1 MKTNPLVLAKA
12 AALAVAAKEITG
24 VSGGPGKSVP
34 RGIMSGVRADAGNI
48 NEVVKQLQ
56 QAFAS
61 FKDEHTRQLTDLKA
75 GINDPLQA
83 SKVEKINDE
92 IANLQAAID
101 ANTTKMAA
109 MEMSGA
115 GGARPLKDKEYSE
128 SFQAHMRRGDV
139 QAALNKGAAED
150 GGYTSPVEWDRTI
163 TDKLLIVSPMR
174 ALCTV
179 QKVGGSGYKKLVN
192 LRGTTS
198 GWVGETDARPETNT
212 PKLAEQ
218 GYSWGEIYANPSATQ
233 QMLDDSEINL
243 EAWLAGEVDVEFAF
257 QEGKAFVS
265 GDGSKKPR
273 GLLTYAAGGTA
284 LHPLGG
290 IEVIASGAAGAIT
303 GDAIL
308 DLVYALP
315 ETFTGNAKFAMNR
328 NTMLRI
334 RKLKDSDGNY
344 LWQPSL
350 QAGQPSTLA
359 GYAIADIP
367 DMPGVAANSLAVA
380 FGDFKRAY
388 KILDR
393 VGVRVLRDPY
403 TNKPFVSFY
412 TTKRVGGGLDNPE
425 CMKFMRIAAA

>member
-1 MKTNPLVLAKA
+1 MKTNRVMLAKA
-12 AALAVAAKEITG
+12 AALAVAAKQ
-24 VSGGPGKSVP
+24 PP
-34 RGIMSGVRADAGNI
+34 RGIVSGVRAEGD
-48 NEVVKQLQ
+48 VKALVAQLN
-56 QAFAS
+56 QAFAT
-61 FKDEHTRQLTDLKA
+61 FKDEHNQQVVALKKGQSDA
-75 GINDPLQA
+75 LQA
-83 SKVEKINDE
+83 LKVDQINEHISD
-92 IANLQAAID
+92 LQAAVD
-101 ANTTKMAA
+101 AATTKMAA
-109 MEMSGA
+109 MEMNGASGA
-115 GGARPLKDKEYSE
+115 RQVKDKEYSE

-174 ALCTV
+174 ALCSV
-179 QKVGGSGYKKLVN
+179 QTVGGTGYKKLVN

-198 GWVGETDARPETNT
+198 GWVGETDERPETET
-212 PKLAEQ
+212 PKLKEQ
-218 GYSWGEIYANPSATQ
+218 GYSWGELYANPSATQ
-233 QMLDDSEINL
+233 QMLDDGEIDI
-243 EAWLAGEVDVEFAF
+243 ESWLAGEVDVEFAY

-265 GDGSKKPR
+265 GDGTKKPR
-273 GLLTYAAGGTA
+273 GLLTYATGGTN

-290 IEVIASGAAGAIT
+290 IEVVLSGAAGAIT
-303 GDAIL
+303 GDGVL

-315 ETFTGNAKFAMNR
+315 EAFTGNAKFAMNR
-328 NTMLRI
+328 NTMLKI

-403 TNKPFVSFY
+403 TKKPYVMFY
-412 TTKRVGGGLDNPE
+412 TTKRVGGGLENPE
-425 CMKFMRIAAA
+425 CMKFMKIAAA

>member
-1 MKTNPLVLAKA
+1 MKPNRVMLAKA
-12 AALAVAAKEITG
+12 ATLAVAAKQ
-24 VSGGPGKSVP
+24 PP
-34 RGIMSGVRADAGNI
+34 RGIVSGVRAEGD
-48 NEVVKQLQ
+48 VKALVAQLN
-56 QAFAS
+56 QAFAT
-61 FKDEHTRQLTDLKA
+61 FKDEHNQQVVALKKGQSDA
-75 GINDPLQA
+75 LQA
-83 SKVEKINDE
+83 LKVDQINEHISD
-92 IANLQAAID
+92 LQAAVD
-101 ANTTKMAA
+101 AATTKMAA
-109 MEMSGA
+109 MEMNGA
-115 GGARPLKDKEYSE
+115 SGARPLKDKEYSE

-174 ALCTV
+174 SLCSV
-179 QKVGGSGYKKLVN
+179 QAVGGTGYKKLVN

-198 GWVGETDARPETNT
+198 GWVGETDERPETDT
-212 PKLAEQ
+212 PKLKEQ
-218 GYSWGEIYANPSATQ
+218 GYSWGELYANPSATQ
-233 QMLDDSEINL
+233 QMLDDSEIDI
-243 EAWLAGEVDVEFAF
+243 EAWLAGEVDVEFAY

-265 GDGSKKPR
+265 GDGVKKPR
-273 GLLTYAAGGTA
+273 GLLTYAAGGTN

-290 IEVIASGAAGAIT
+290 IEVIPSGAAGAIT
-303 GDAIL
+303 GDGLL

-328 NTMLRI
+328 NTMLKI
-334 RKLKDSDGNY
+334 RKLKDSDNNY

-403 TNKPFVSFY
+403 TKKPYVMFY
-412 TTKRVGGGLDNPE
+412 TTKRVGGGLENPE
-425 CMKFMRIAAA
+425 CMKFMKIAAA

>member
-1 MKTNPLVLAKA
+1 MKINRVMLAKA
-12 AALAVAAKEITG
+12 AALAAASKQA
-24 VSGGPGKSVP
+24 P
-34 RGIMSGVRADAGNI
+34 RGIVSGVRADSGN
-48 NEVVKQLQ
+48 VTQMVQQLQ

-61 FKDEHTRQLTDLKA
+61 FKDEHTRQLADLKA

-83 SKVEKINDE
+83 SKVEKINDD

-109 MEMSGA
+109 MEMAGA
-115 GGARPLKDKEYSE
+115 GGARQVADREYSD

-179 QKVGGSGYKKLVN
+179 QKVGGAGYKKLVN

-198 GWVGETDARPETNT
+198 GWVGETDLRTETNT

-218 GYSWGEIYANPSATQ
+218 GYSWGEIYANPAATQ

-243 EAWLAGEVDVEFAF
+243 EAWLAGEVDVEFAY

-265 GDGSKKPR
+265 GDGTKKPR
-273 GLLTYAAGGTA
+273 GLLTYAAGGTN
-284 LHPLGG
+284 LHALGG
-290 IEVIASGAAGAIT
+290 IEVIASGAAGTIT
-303 GDAIL
+303 GDGIL

-315 ETFTGNAKFAMNR
+315 ETYTGNAKFAMNR

-350 QAGQPSTLA
+350 QAGQPSTMA

-367 DMPGVAANSLAVA
+367 DMPGVAANSLAIA

-412 TTKRVGGGLDNPE
+412 TTKRVGGGLDDPQ

>member
-1 MKTNPLVLAKA
+1 MKNNRIVLAKA
-12 AALAVAAKEITG
+12 AELAAASKR
-24 VSGGPGKSVP
+24 VP
-34 RGIMSGVRADAGNI
+34 RGIVGGVRADGSN
-48 NEVVKQLQ
+48 VTQMVQHLQ
-56 QAFAS
+56 QAFAT
-61 FKDEHTRQLTDLKA
+61 FKDEHNRQLTELKA

-83 SKVEKINDE
+83 GKVEKINE
-92 IANLQAAID
+92 TIADLQAAID
-101 ANTTKMAA
+101 ASNTKMAA
-109 MEMSGA
+109 MEMGA
-115 GGARPLKDKEYSE
+115 TGGARPVKDKEYSTA
-128 SFQAHMRRGDV
+128 FQAHMRCGDV

-163 TDKLLIVSPMR
+163 TDKLVIVSPMR

-179 QKVGGSGYKKLVN
+179 QKVGGTGYKKLVN
-192 LRGTTS
+192 KRGTTS
-198 GWVGETDARPETNT
+198 GWVGDEDARGETDT

-233 QMLDDSEINL
+233 NMLDDSEIDI
-243 EAWLAGEVDVEFAF
+243 EQWLGGEVDVEFAY
-257 QEGKAFVS
+257 QEGKAFVI
-265 GDGSKKPR
+265 GDAVKKPR

-290 IEVIASGAAGAIT
+290 IEVIASGAAGGIT

-308 DLVYALP
+308 DLIYALP

-334 RKLKDSDGNY
+334 RKLKDSDNNY

-350 QAGQPSTLA
+350 QAGQPSTLG

-367 DMPGVAANSLAVA
+367 DMPGVAANALSIA

-403 TNKPFVSFY
+403 TKKPYVMFY
-412 TTKRVGGGLDNPE
+412 TTKRVGGGLENPE

>member
-1 MKTNPLVLAKA
+1 MKTNRVMLAKA
-12 AALAVAAKEITG
+12 AALALAAK
-24 VSGGPGKSVP
+24 PAP
-34 RGIMSGVRADAGNI
+34 RGIVSGVRADGSNVAQM
-48 NEVVKQLQ
+48 VQQLQ
-56 QAFAS
+56 QAFAA
-61 FKDEHTRQLTDLKA
+61 FKDEHTRQLTELKA

-83 SKVEKINDE
+83 GKVEKINE
-92 IANLQAAID
+92 TIADLQAAID
-101 ANTTKMAA
+101 ASNTKMAA
-109 MEMSGA
+109 MEMGISSG
-115 GGARPLKDKEYSE
+115 GRQIKDKEYSDA
-128 SFQAHMRRGDV
+128 FQAHMRRGDV
-139 QAALNKGAAED
+139 QAALNKGVAED
-150 GGYTSPVEWDRTI
+150 GGYTSPVEWDRTV
-163 TDKLLIVSPMR
+163 TDKLVIVSPMR
-174 ALCTV
+174 ALCSV
-179 QKVGGSGYKKLVN
+179 QPVSGTGYEKLVN
-192 LRGTTS
+192 KRGTTS
-198 GWVGETDARPETNT
+198 GWVGEEDARTETET
-212 PKLAEQ
+212 SKLAKQ

-233 QMLDDSEINL
+233 QMLDDSEIDI
-243 EAWLAGEVDVEFAF
+243 EQWLAGEVDVEFAY

-265 GDGSKKPR
+265 GDGTKKPR
-273 GLLTYAAGGTA
+273 GLLTYAAGGSN

-290 IEVIASGAAGAIT
+290 IEVVASGAAGSIT
-303 GDAIL
+303 GDALL

-344 LWQPSL
+344 LWQPSM

-367 DMPGVAANSLAVA
+367 DMPGVAANALSIA

-403 TNKPFVSFY
+403 TKKPYVMFY
-412 TTKRVGGGLDNPE
+412 TTKRVGGGLENPE

>member
-1 MKTNPLVLAKA
+1 MKTNRVMLAKA
-12 AALAVAAKEITG
+12 AALAIATKPA
-24 VSGGPGKSVP
+24 P
-34 RGIMSGVRADAGNI
+34 RGIVSGVRADAGNMTQ
-48 NEVVKQLQ
+48 VVQQLQ
-56 QAFAS
+56 QAFAT
-61 FKDEHTRQLTDLKA
+61 FKDEHTRQLTELKA

-83 SKVEKINDE
+83 GKVEKINEE

-101 ANTTKMAA
+101 TNTTKMAA

-115 GGARPLKDKEYSE
+115 GGMRQVKDKEYSD

-174 ALCTV
+174 ALCSV
-179 QKVGGSGYKKLVN
+179 QSVSGTGYKKLVN

-198 GWVGETDARPETNT
+198 GWVGETDTREETGT
-212 PKLAEQ
+212 PTLKEQ

-243 EAWLAGEVDVEFAF
+243 EAWLANEVDAEFAY

-265 GDGSKKPR
+265 GDGTKKPR
-273 GLLTYAAGGTA
+273 GLLTYAAGGTN

-290 IEVIASGAAGAIT
+290 IEIIQSGAAAGVT
-303 GDAIL
+303 GDGIL
-308 DLVYALP
+308 NLIYALP

-328 NTMLRI
+328 NTALAI
-334 RKLKDSDGNY
+334 RKLKDLDGNY

-350 QAGQPSTLA
+350 QAGQPSTLG
-359 GYAIADIP
+359 GYSIADIP
-367 DMPGVAANSLAVA
+367 DMPGVAANALAIA

-403 TNKPFVSFY
+403 TKKPYVMFY
-412 TTKRVGGGLDNPE
+412 TTKRVGGGLENPE
-425 CMKFMRIAAA
+425 CMKFMRIGAAA

>member
-1 MKTNPLVLAKA
+1 MLANA
-12 AALAVAAKEITG
+12 AALATAAK
-24 VSGGPGKSVP
+24 SAP
-34 RGIMSGVRADAGNI
+34 RAIVSGVRADGGNVTQI
-48 NEVVKQLQ
+48 VQQLQ
-56 QAFAS
+56 QAFAT
-61 FKDEHTRQLTDLKA
+61 FKDEHNRQLADLKA
-75 GINDPLQA
+75 GIHDPLQA
-83 SKVEKINDE
+83 SKVEKINED

-101 ANTTKMAA
+101 QSNTKMAA
-109 MEMSGA
+109 IEMGGA
-115 GGARPLKDKEYSE
+115 GGGRLVKDKEYSDA
-128 SFQAHMRRGDV
+128 FQAHMRRGDV

-163 TDKLLIVSPMR
+163 TDKLIIVSPMR

-179 QKVGGSGYKKLVN
+179 QPVGGDGYKKLVN

-198 GWVGETDARPETNT
+198 GWVGETDARTETGT
-212 PKLAEQ
+212 PKLAQQ

-243 EAWLAGEVDVEFAF
+243 ESWLAGEVDVEFAY

-265 GDGSKKPR
+265 GDGTKKPR

-290 IEVIASGAAGAIT
+290 IEVIASGAVGAIT

-315 ETFTGNAKFAMNR
+315 DTFTGNAKFAMNR
-328 NTMLRI
+328 NTMLKI

-344 LWQPSL
+344 LWQPTL

-359 GYAIADIP
+359 GYAIAGIP
-367 DMPGVAANSLAVA
+367 DMPAVATNALAIA

-403 TNKPFVSFY
+403 TNKPYVSFY
-412 TTKRVGGGLDNPE
+412 TTKRVGGGLENPE
-425 CMKFMRIAAA
+425 CMKFMKIG

>member
-1 MKTNPLVLAKA
+1 MKTNRVMLAKA
-12 AALAVAAKEITG
+12 AELAVAAKQA
-24 VSGGPGKSVP
+24 P
-34 RGIMSGVRADAGNI
+34 RGIVSGVRAEGDIKAMVAQMN
-48 NEVVKQLQ
+48 

-61 FKDEHTRQLTDLKA
+61 FKEEHTRQLAEIKA

-83 SKVEKINDE
+83 SKVDKINDE

-101 ANTTKMAA
+101 ANATKMAA
-109 MEMSGA
+109 MEMAGA
-115 GGARPLKDKEYSE
+115 GGARQLKDKEYSDA
-128 SFQAHMRRGDV
+128 FQAHMRRGDV

-174 ALCTV
+174 ALCSV
-179 QKVGGSGYKKLVN
+179 QSVGGTGYKKLVN

-198 GWVGETDARPETNT
+198 GWVGETDERPETGT
-212 PKLAEQ
+212 PTLKEQ

-243 EAWLAGEVDVEFAF
+243 EAWLAGEVDVEFAY

-265 GDGSKKPR
+265 GDGTKKPR
-273 GLLTYAAGGTA
+273 GLLTYAAGGTG

-334 RKLKDSDGNY
+334 RKLKDSDNNY

-393 VGVRVLRDPY
+393 VGVRVLRDPFSK
-403 TNKPFVSFY
+403 KPYVQFY
-412 TTKRVGGGLDNPE
+412 TTKRVGGGLENPE

>member
-1 MKTNPLVLAKA
+1 MKSNRVMIGAIAIA
-12 AALAVAAKEITG
+12 ASA
-24 VSGGPGKSVP
+24 P
-34 RGIMSGVRADAGNI
+34 RGIVSGVRADGSNATQL
-48 NEVVKQLQ
+48 VQQLQ
-56 QAFAS
+56 QAFAT
-61 FKDEHTRQLTDLKA
+61 FKDEHTRQLTELKA

-83 SKVEKINDE
+83 SKVEKINAD

-101 ANTTKMAA
+101 AHNTKMAA
-109 MEMSGA
+109 MEMGA
-115 GGARPLKDKEYSE
+115 GGARPLKDREYSE
-128 SFQAHMRRGDV
+128 AFQAHMRRGDA
-139 QAALNKGAAED
+139 QAALSKGAADD
-150 GGYTSPVEWDRTI
+150 GGYTSPIEWDRTI
-163 TDKLLIVSPMR
+163 TDKLVIVSPMR
-174 ALCTV
+174 ALCSV
-179 QKVGGSGYKKLVN
+179 QSVGGTGYKKLVN

-198 GWVGETDARPETNT
+198 GWVGETDARDETNT
-212 PKLAEQ
+212 PKLGEQ
-218 GYSWGEIYANPSATQ
+218 AYGWGEIYANPSATQ

-243 EAWLAGEVDVEFAF
+243 EQWLAGEVDVEFAY

-265 GDGSKKPR
+265 GDGTKKPR
-273 GLLTYAAGGTA
+273 GLLTYAAGGA
-284 LHPLGG
+284 NLHPLGG
-290 IEVIASGAAGAIT
+290 IEVIGSGAVGAIT
-303 GDAIL
+303 GDSIL

-367 DMPGVAANSLAVA
+367 DMPGVAANALSIA

-403 TNKPFVSFY
+403 TKKPYVMFY
-412 TTKRVGGGLDNPE
+412 TTKRVGGGLENPE
-425 CMKFMRIAAA
+425 CMKFMKIAAA

>member
-1 MKTNPLVLAKA
+1 MKPNRVMLAKA
-12 AALAVAAKEITG
+12 AALAVAAKQ
-24 VSGGPGKSVP
+24 PP
-34 RGIMSGVRADAGNI
+34 RGIVSGVRAEGD
-48 NEVVKQLQ
+48 VKALVAQLN
-56 QAFAS
+56 QAFAT
-61 FKDEHTRQLTDLKA
+61 FKDEHNQQVVALKKGQSDA
-75 GINDPLQA
+75 LQA
-83 SKVEKINDE
+83 LKVDQINEHISD
-92 IANLQAAID
+92 LQAAVD
-101 ANTTKMAA
+101 AATTKMAA
-109 MEMSGA
+109 MEMNGA
-115 GGARPLKDKEYSE
+115 SGARPLKDKEYSE

-174 ALCTV
+174 SLCSV
-179 QKVGGSGYKKLVN
+179 QAVGGTGYKKLVN

-198 GWVGETDARPETNT
+198 GWVGETDDRPETDT
-212 PKLAEQ
+212 PKLKEQ
-218 GYSWGEIYANPSATQ
+218 GYSWGELYANPSATQ
-233 QMLDDSEINL
+233 QMLDDSEIDI
-243 EAWLAGEVDVEFAF
+243 EAWLAGEVDVEFAY

-265 GDGSKKPR
+265 GDGVKKPR
-273 GLLTYAAGGTA
+273 GLLTYAAGGTN

-290 IEVIASGAAGAIT
+290 IEVIPSGAAGAIT
-303 GDAIL
+303 GDGLL

-328 NTMLRI
+328 NTMLKI
-334 RKLKDSDGNY
+334 RKLKDSDNNY

-403 TNKPFVSFY
+403 TKKPYVMFY
-412 TTKRVGGGLDNPE
+412 TTKRVGGGLENPE
-425 CMKFMRIAAA
+425 CMKFMKIVAA